1 MTRAVLLLVII
12 LGGDFI
18 SMVFYKHYTDIE
30 RPEYVGL
37 RCDKGEVYPLQFL
50 LIFALDVVSAI
61 VDLIIFIVS
70 PKIENKR
77 KLLKQARMAD
87 IEGSIHNRQTRI

>member
-12 LGGDFI
+12 FGGGFI
-18 SMVFYKHYTDIE
+18 SRVFYKYYSNLEINA
-30 RPEYVGL
+30 YVGL

-50 LIFALDVVSAI
+50 LIFALDVVSAT